1 MTIQLLYYLPVFD
14 TLCINQCATRMH
26 AWKNIASHPQITT
39 DYSRFE
45 GVAVEETS
53 SIQQPHS
60 WSNPF
65 LVHVSSVP
73 WLMWRAGVAHDPA
86 AC

>member
-1 MTIQLLYYLPVFD
+1 
-14 TLCINQCATRMH
+14 MH
-26 AWKNIASHPQITT
+26 ACNFNTSTWKNIASHPQITT

-45 GVAVEETS
+45 GVAIEETS

-60 WSNPF
+60 WSNPL

-73 WLMWRAGVAHDPA
+73 WLMWRAGVVHDPSA
-86 AC
+86 RVLELYARFDCD